1 MLQHLVDA
9 IRIAPTMVP
18 TDVPPKLFKDPHAC
32 WKDSVMGLSPRAAGM
47 VCATMSSLSLSP
59 PSMHAN
65 MSLLASPAV
74 LHVIK
79 TGAARYKECL
89 VFLMY
94 A

>member
-1 MLQHLVDA
+1 MLDGLGSGIVS
-9 IRIAPTMVP
+9 R
-18 TDVPPKLFKDPHAC
+18 AC
-32 WKDSVMGLSPRAAGM
+32 RDGVSPQ
-47 VCATMSSLSLSP
+47 
-59 PSMHAN
+59 SMHAN

>member
-9 IRIAPTMVP
+9 IRIEPTFVL
-18 TDVPPKLFKDPHAC
+18 TDVPSNLFKDPHAC
-32 WKDSVMGLSPRAAGM
+32 WMDSVVGLSPQ
-47 VCATMSSLSLSP
+47 
-59 PSMHAN
+59 SMHAN
-65 MSLLASPAV
+65 MSLLV

-79 TGAARYKECL
+79 TGTAKYKECL

>member
-1 MLQHLVDA
+1 MLQNLVDA
-9 IRIAPTMVP
+9 IRIEPTFVL
-18 TDVPPKLFKDPHAC
+18 TYVPPNLFKDPHAC
-32 WKDSVMGLSPRAAGM
+32 WMDSVVGLSPQ
-47 VCATMSSLSLSP
+47 
-59 PSMHAN
+59 SMHAN

-79 TGAARYKECL
+79 TGAAKYKECL

>member
-9 IRIAPTMVP
+9 IRIEPTFVP
-18 TDVPPKLFKDPHAC
+18 TYVPPKLFKDPHAC
-32 WKDSVMGLSPRAAGM
+32 WMDSVVGLSPQ
-47 VCATMSSLSLSP
+47 
-59 PSMHAN
+59 SMHAN

-74 LHVIK
+74 LHVID
-79 TGAARYKECL
+79 TGAAKYKECL